1 MIILACDTSNSS
13 CCAGLFEDG
22 KPLAYNI
29 STEKRTHAEVFMPLL
44 HDVVELSGVSHD
56 AIDAYAIC
64 VGPGSFTGIRIG
76 LATIKGMSAAS
87 DKPCIAIS
95 STKALAMSVE
105 NVVSDPSK
113 TLLIPSFDA
122 RNKRV
127 FASVL
132 KNSDYS
138 VVIGEGAYA
147 AADLAEQLASR
158 EDIKDYKIIVLG
170 NGAEALK
177 EALDNKDIDAEYAD
191 GAIITPVGIDKA
203 ARQRIADEGTG
214 VIVSAAEITATYCA
228 VSSAERYHN
237 K

>member
-13 CCAGLFEDG
+13 CCAGVFDNG

-44 HDVVELSGVSHD
+44 HDVVIMSGKSHQD
-56 AIDAYAIC
+56 IDAYAIC

-76 LATIKGMSAAS
+76 ISSIKGMSAAS
-87 DKPCIAIS
+87 DKPCIAVS

-113 TLLIPSFDA
+113 TIIIPAFDA

-132 KNSDYS
+132 KNDTYEEL
-138 VVIGEGAYA
+138 VEEGAYEA
-147 AADLAEQLASR
+147 SSLADRIAEIYDGR
-158 EDIKDYKIIVLG
+158 KIIVVG

-177 EALDNKDIDAEYAD
+177 EALDSRAVDAEYAD
-191 GAIITPVGIDKA
+191 GAIITPIGIDKA
-203 ARQRIADEGTG
+203 ARDRIANEGEG
-214 VIVSAAEITATYCA
+214 VIVNAAEIKASYCA

>member
-1 MIILACDTSNSS
+1 MKILACDTSNSS
-13 CCAGLFEDG
+13 CSAGVFDNG

-56 AIDAYAIC
+56 EIDAYAIC

-76 LATIKGMSAAS
+76 LSTIKGMSAAS
-87 DKPCIAIS
+87 DKPCIAVS
-95 STKALAMSVE
+95 STKALAMSVD
-105 NVVSDPSK
+105 NVVADVSK

-132 KNSDYS
+132 RNDTYEE
-138 VVIGEGAYA
+138 VIAEGAYA
-147 AADLAEQLASR
+147 AADIAEQLSNMNL
-158 EDIKDYKIIVLG
+158 KDTKIIVLG

-177 EALDNKDIDAEYAD
+177 EALDSKDIDAEYAD
-191 GAIITPVGIDKA
+191 GAIITPIGIDKA
-203 ARQRIADEGTG
+203 ARYRIDNEGDK
-214 VIVSAAEITATYCA
+214 VIVSAAEITAAYCA